1 MLRRPVLFP
10 RAYAVYIALAAMDV
24 LLTTLILAKGGVE
37 LNKLAAW
44 VFSALGVPG
53 ASAYKFGTVMVVL
66 VACEL
71 AGRHRTGSLG
81 RGLAHVAVAVSLV
94 PVMIATVELGRDVL
108 DSRPLWDDTVARNI
122 AHVSVGD
129 IEAARAQ

>member
-10 RAYAVYIALAAMDV
+10 RVYAMYIALAAMDV

-44 VFSALGVPG
+44 LFSTHGLAG
-53 ASAYKFGTVMVVL
+53 ASALKFGTVMVVL

-71 AGRHRTGSLG
+71 AGRHRSGTMG
-81 RGLAHVAVAVSLV
+81 RTLAHAAVIVSLI
-94 PVMIATVELGRDVL
+94 PVMIATVQLGQDL
-108 DSRPLWDDTVARNI
+108 AARPLWDEQVARRAADI
-122 AHVSVGD
+122 GIGYSEPRGAH
-129 IEAARAQ
+129 